1 MRAGTRLL
9 LFVMALPLVPT
20 TARAQGFLNEF
31 SSEGIRLAGIGFDV
45 GGIWSDRL
53 DPAFS
58 GSIRV
63 DAGFV
68 APHIRPLLSASVF
81 HSRYAADEIQT
92 LEDRLTAL
100 VVDPTGQ
107 ARVVIGDI
115 TLTNVTLDL
124 DLQYV
129 FTVGRVT
136 PFMGLGMGV
145 HIRNAAG
152 SAIQGTFL
160 EEALQAIVAAG
171 NATAGVE
178 VRLSPTVNFT
188 AEARGIAASGLM
200 ALSARGGLMLRFPG
214 RSGR

>member
-1 MRAGTRLL
+1 LRAGTRLL
-9 LFVMALPLVPT
+9 LVGIASLLLPSA
-20 TARAQGFLNEF
+20 ARAQGFLNAF
-31 SSEGIRLAGIGFDV
+31 SYEGLRLAGIGFDV
-45 GGIWSDRL
+45 GGMWSDRL
-53 DPAFS
+53 DPAVS

-63 DAGFV
+63 DAGFI
-68 APHIRPLLSASVF
+68 APHIRPLLSASIF

-92 LEDRLTAL
+92 LEDRLTTL

-107 ARVVIGDI
+107 ARVVIDEI

-136 PFMGLGMGV
+136 PFMGLGMGI
-145 HIRNAAG
+145 HIRDAAG

-160 EEALQAIVAAG
+160 EEALQAIVAAA

-178 VRLSPTVNFT
+178 IRLSPRVNLT

-200 ALSARGGLMLRFPG
+200 GLSARGGLMVRFPG
-214 RSGR
+214 RSGG